1 MAKREPS
8 RLSNLKDYSQ
18 REFFSIVVLE
28 LKETMRDVMYQ
39 WVTALNRDSSDI
51 CKMWEYLLMILS
63 DKRKEEFLKLF
74 LLILEERELAQS
86 LDIQMIKT

>member
-39 WVTALNRDSSDI
+39 WVTALNRD
-51 CKMWEYLLMILS
+51 
-63 DKRKEEFLKLF
+63 
-74 LLILEERELAQS
+74 
-86 LDIQMIKT
+86 